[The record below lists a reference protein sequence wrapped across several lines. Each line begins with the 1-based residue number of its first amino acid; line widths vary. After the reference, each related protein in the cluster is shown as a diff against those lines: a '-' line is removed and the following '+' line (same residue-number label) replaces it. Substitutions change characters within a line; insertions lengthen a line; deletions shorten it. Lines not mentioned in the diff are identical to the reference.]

1 MTPRAHVAAVL
12 DDLPAVRGWQ
22 EDLYRDLHEHPEL
35 SNQEHRTAAIVA
47 ERLRDA
53 GYDVHSGVGGT
64 GVVGVLRNG
73 DGPTV
78 LLRADMDAL
87 PVKEATGLPYAS
99 TVRSTDG
106 AGNDVPVA
114 HACGHDAHVT
124 CLLGAA
130 ALLAQHTGEW
140 AGSLVALFQPAEEL
154 GRGAAQM
161 VEDGLAELIPPVDVA
176 LAQHVGPGPAGFVG
190 MRSGPTLASA
200 DSLRVTV
207 YGRGSHGSMPQHS
220 IDPVVLA
227 AMIVLRLQT
236 IVSRE
241 VDPAQTAV
249 VTVGSI
255 RAGSKSNVIGDHAVL
270 EINVRTYD
278 DAVRTTVLAAIRRI
292 VAAEC
297 QASGCTREP
306 DFDHYDQFSAT
317 VNDDTSTGRVAD
329 AFTDHFGDW
338 FQEIPPVTA
347 SEDFGDIP
355 AALGAPGT
363 YWFVGCVEAERYAKA
378 AAAGRMSQ
386 DIPVNH
392 APEFAPVL
400 QPTLDVGTTALVV
413 AAIAWLG
420 LDGR

>member
-1 MTPRAHVAAVL
+1 MTPCAHTAAIL
-12 DDLPAVRGWQ
+12 EDLPTIRGWQ

-35 SNQEHRTAAIVA
+35 SNQERRTAAIVT
-47 ERLRDA
+47 ERLRDW
-53 GYDVHSGVGGT
+53 GYEVHSAVGGT

-87 PVKEATGLPYAS
+87 PVEEATGLPYAS
-99 TVRSTDG
+99 KAHSTDD
-106 AGNDVPVA
+106 AGNEVPVA

-130 ALLAQHTGEW
+130 ALLAQHTGQW
-140 AGSLVALFQPAEEL
+140 AGAIVVVFQPAEEL

-161 VEDGLAELIPPVDVA
+161 VEDGLAQLIPPVDVA

-190 MRSGPTLASA
+190 TRSGPILASA

-207 YGRGSHGSMPQHS
+207 YGRGSHASMPQHS

-241 VDPAQTAV
+241 VDPTQTAV

-278 DAVRTTVLAAIRRI
+278 DAVRKAVLAAIRRI

-297 QASGCTREP
+297 QASGCARDP
-306 DFDHYDQFSAT
+306 DVEHYDEFSAT
-317 VNDDTSTGRVAD
+317 INDDTSTGRVAQ
-329 AFTDHFGDW
+329 AFTEYFGNQ
-338 FQEIPPVTA
+338 FAEIPPVTA

-355 AALGAPGT
+355 AALGSPGT
-363 YWFVGCVEAERYAKA
+363 YWFIGCVDAEQFERAV
-378 AAAGRMSQ
+378 AAGRVSE

-392 APEFAPVL
+392 APNFAPVL
-400 QPTLDVGTTALVV
+400 QPTLDVGTRALVV
-413 AAIAWLG
+413 AALAWL
-420 LDGR
+420 RPAS